1 MSSSKQYRAKA
12 AEYDERSRNTGVLSE
27 IVEYKNLGRRF
38 TELADN
44 EDWVER
50 NFKKTLHVPG
60 DDQDAGGDAEDKRN
74 FKKTLH
80 VPGDDQDAGGDAE
93 DKRILRCLGA
103 SVILHWNK
111 VPRKLQKDLFD
122 SAAAMGDL
130 PKTKAL
136 RAEIARF
143 LHAHKDD
150 RRTET

>member
-44 EDWVER
+44 EDWVE
-50 NFKKTLHVPG
+50 
-60 DDQDAGGDAEDKRN
+60 RN

>member
-12 AEYDERSRNTGVLSE
+12 AEYAERSRNTGVLSE

-38 TELADN
+38 TDLADN

-60 DDQDAGGDAEDKRN
+60 DDQDAGGDAEEERM
-74 FKKTLH
+74 
-80 VPGDDQDAGGDAE
+80 
-93 DKRILRCLGA
+93 LRCLGA
-103 SVILHWNK
+103 SVILHWNN

-122 SAAAMGDL
+122 SAAAMDDL

-136 RAEIARF
+136 RAEMARF

-150 RRTET
+150 RRNET